1 MGIGL
6 PTDLS
11 AYRAKAPRERET
23 LREGQWKPVGARE
36 YALLQKPKRRGAYS
50 PNTRVVMSWPFEVI
64 SEHSQITVNMHMRA
78 FGILKVLFNFK
89 VAASQVSCCTATVA
103 VDICPVR
110 GIIQS
115 VPSQKKKRK

>member
-1 MGIGL
+1 MIRVLVIDRTRARPFVNGRAVALNLRGRSSRASDPRSRDNGS
-6 PTDLS
+6 PTGTLS
-11 AYRAKAPRERET
+11 
-23 LREGQWKPVGARE
+23 GQ
-36 YALLQKPKRRGAYS
+36 S
-50 PNTRVVMSWPFEVI
+50 DSMS
-64 SEHSQITVNMHMRA
+64 SHGHSQITVNMHMRA